1 MVANKVAPSP
11 KNKVSEVSEPATPL
25 GEKQE
30 FGEEGDN
37 EQEKTKCHP
46 FNMID
51 PDHKWRLRWDALLML
66 FIVYNAIFVPMI
78 VAFGDKYFH
87 ALEIIDHIAD
97 TAFILDLF
105 VSFRT
110 GFYVRDGADKV
121 LVLDQ
126 TQVAI
131 RYMRGW
137 LLIDIAAI
145 GIPYGL
151 MDGVSSDDFVRYILS
166 LTALLKLLRLARIGR
181 LLSKLVKLSME
192 YQNVARISKLL
203 VVFLYFAHF
212 FGCIFYFIGKANNCA
227 QVNLNEAARLN
238 VTLAPDDDKLNCE
251 WTSANN
257 LADAPLETKYI
268 TSLYWAMMTATT
280 VGYGDISITNN
291 YEKVYATLIMILSN
305 VMGAVI
311 FGNVTTLIQ
320 NLNAAENRHS
330 SRTEMI
336 EELIETHKIEDD
348 LAERM
353 RATVEY
359 QWDLTKCFDMD
370 QVLEYMPKSL
380 RVEVLMYVHKQ
391 LIMKVPF
398 FQDCDDA
405 FIKTV
410 VYRLKSE
417 IALEGDTLFEQGDA
431 ANEMYFL
438 RRGVVAVV
446 APNSEEILVKLS
458 DGSYFGEIGV
468 LVEHGKRMFAI
479 KALKKCEYYML
490 TKNDLDWVTNKFP
503 EYREVLRLAALK
515 RLEKSNAAIKNSHAI
530 KVTHGRIL
538 IEVRNVTGAGAG
550 VDKFCKVQV
559 RNSEQRSAILGPN
572 SPADN
577 FDLNSIFNFHFE
589 MKAPEK
595 ITDLDIKIKL
605 MHNRSLLGEH
615 CMGTGIVPL
624 AGITRGEYSDRWLS
638 IGKGPSGNDIKLY
651 MRILVHEDGQKVD
664 EKRERTG
671 VLKTLATGRSSEFD
685 DFDLPGDNGKKKNS
699 LENAESKADGRSGTA
714 ISNVEDR
721 LQQLESNIQNLTSV
735 LASIADTVARIE
747 NNVSNDGG
755 AN

>member
-1 MVANKVAPSP
+1 MASNKVAPSP
-11 KNKVSEVSEPATPL
+11 KKKEDEMSKPTQPL
-25 GEKQE
+25 GEIQE
-30 FGEEGDN
+30 IGDEEDQG
-37 EQEKTKCHP
+37 QVKPKCHP

-66 FIVYNAIFVPMI
+66 FIVYNAIFVPMT
-78 VAFGDKYFH
+78 VAFGDKYFS
-87 ALEIIDHIAD
+87 ALEIVDHIAD

-105 VSFRT
+105 LSFRT

-131 RYMRGW
+131 RYIRGW

-151 MDGVSSDDFVRYILS
+151 MDNVSSDVGVRYVLS

-203 VVFLYFAHF
+203 VVFIYFAHF
-212 FGCIFYFIGKANNCA
+212 FGCIFYFIGQANNCV
-227 QVNLNEAARLN
+227 QLNLDEAKRN
-238 VTLAPDDDKLNCE
+238 NITLAADDEKLNCE
-251 WTSANN
+251 WTSSNG

-336 EELIETHKIEDD
+336 EELIETHKIEDT

-410 VYRLKSE
+410 VYRLRSE

-490 TKNDLDWVTNKFP
+490 TKADLDWVTNKFP

-515 RLEKSNAAIKNSHAI
+515 RLEKSNAAMKNSHAK
-530 KVTHGRIL
+530 KVSHGRIL

-550 VDKFCKVQV
+550 VDKFCKVLIKEK
-559 RNSEQRSAILGPN
+559 EQRSTILGPN
-572 SPADN
+572 TPTDN

-589 MKAPEK
+589 MKSPEK
-595 ITDLDIKIKL
+595 IEDLDVKIKL

-615 CMGTGIVPL
+615 CIGTGLVAL
-624 AGITRGEYSDRWLS
+624 AGVKKGEYTDRWLT
-638 IGKGPSGNDIKLY
+638 IGKGPHGNDVKMYL
-651 MRILVHEDGQKVD
+651 RVLVHEDGQKVD
-664 EKRERTG
+664 ENRERKG
-671 VLKTLATGRSSEFD
+671 VLKTLSSGKSSDFD
-685 DFDLPGDNGKKKNS
+685 DFDLPGDKKNKNKNQG
-699 LENAESKADGRSGTA
+699 LGETKTNNDGGTS

-721 LQQLESNIQNLTSV
+721 LQQLENNLQNLTTV
-735 LASIADTVARIE
+735 LANIADAVARIE
-747 NNVSNDGG
+747 NNVANDGG